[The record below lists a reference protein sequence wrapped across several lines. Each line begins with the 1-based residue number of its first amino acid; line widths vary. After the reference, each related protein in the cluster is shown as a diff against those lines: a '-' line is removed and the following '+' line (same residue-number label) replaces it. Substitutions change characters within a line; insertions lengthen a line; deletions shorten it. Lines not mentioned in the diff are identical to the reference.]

1 VKLKRNFLLSVSL
14 LLFTL
19 SLPLYAQEL
28 SGWKEKNGYYKPF
41 VVVEN
46 PEDKLVLFI
55 TPEGR
60 VYRGKC
66 RKREPGAGSCTVFPG
81 KKFSDRLPLSFI
93 VLELNGHAPSV
104 VKTGVIG
111 D

>member
-1 VKLKRNFLLSVSL
+1 MKLKRNFLFSLFL

-55 TPEGR
+55 TPEGKI
-60 VYRGKC
+60 YRGKC
-66 RKREPGAGSCTVFPG
+66 RRRELSGNCAISPG
-81 KKFSDRLPLSFI
+81 KKFSNKLPLRYI
-93 VLELNGHAPSV
+93 VLGLNGYAPSV